1 MIGSIQNKIRKT
13 DRPSVVVIFGSKE
26 LGKSGWG
33 YEGVDGKEAVTLL
46 NFSPKKSRVYRAMML
61 VSLSSS
67 SRQWRKL
74 ARRRVARKLSLN
86 WINDNGHSHICV
98 LENFIVLLRV
108 RSSQNC
114 VILLLFTRRL
124 CLRSLRE
131 HKPPSPY
138 GLNDE
143 KFVQSYILIHP
154 PALNGPWYVD
164 PCTKFHGQDH
174 YGQLAGGAVVYKE
187 RLFAPSMEWRPFCG
201 WTGRIITIS
210 KLYIDRYCCSFQDR
224 CCRWFRIVNEEQS
237 TAINIDGVC
246 AGESCSPQLTIG
258 LVLLLDVFWNRH
270 PRKLMIN
277 WGGGGG
283 GSTITLHR
291 VVTNKSWTLNDE
303 DQKREKEGE
312 MEKKEGKKWLEVT
325 CSSPMEWKTSAATPV
340 DDIIPIDFTNG
351 R

>member
-1 MIGSIQNKIRKT
+1 
-13 DRPSVVVIFGSKE
+13 
-26 LGKSGWG
+26 
-33 YEGVDGKEAVTLL
+33 
-46 NFSPKKSRVYRAMML
+46 ML

-74 ARRRVARKLSLN
+74 ALRRVPRKLSLN
-86 WINDNGHSHICV
+86 WISDNGHICV
-98 LENFIVLLRV
+98 LENFIVLLHV

-164 PCTKFHGQDH
+164 PCTKFHGRDH

-246 AGESCSPQLTIG
+246 VCVLVNPVLLNWL
-258 LVLLLDVFWNRH
+258 LVLCCCWMYFGTDI
-270 PRKLMIN
+270 PAN
-277 WGGGGG
+277 WWSTGGWWRGVYYYPPS
-283 GSTITLHR
+283 GSY
-291 VVTNKSWTLNDE
+291 
-303 DQKREKEGE
+303 Q
-312 MEKKEGKKWLEVT
+312 
-325 CSSPMEWKTSAATPV
+325 
-340 DDIIPIDFTNG
+340 
-351 R
+351 